1 MKLKFIKFKKLSD
14 TAIVP
19 TKAHAYDA
27 GFDLFADEDVTLMYG
42 ETKVIQ
48 TNIAIELPDGY
59 MADVRP
65 RSGLTLNTSLR
76 VHYGTVDATYR
87 GSVGII
93 CENAAY
99 NMIPDYMESLKKIER
114 SKDEEQ
120 ALQNTL
126 EAIRLAKAMMY
137 EIKRG
142 DKIAQLVIQKIP
154 DVELFETD
162 VLNETNRGS
171 GGFGST
177 GT

>member
-1 MKLKFIKFKKLSD
+1 MKIKFIKFKKLSD

-27 GFDLFADEDVTLMYG
+27 GFDLFADEDITLEYG

-87 GSVGII
+87 GSIGII
-93 CENAAY
+93 CENANY
-99 NMIPDYMESLKKIER
+99 KEDFEYTEL
-114 SKDEEQ
+114 
-120 ALQNTL
+120 LQNM
-126 EAIRLAKAMMY
+126 AKAETTLDFLQKGKIAIEKWHSMAY
-137 EIKRG
+137 HIKKG

>member
-27 GFDLFADEDVTLMYG
+27 GFDLFADEDITLEYG

-87 GSVGII
+87 GSIGII
-93 CENAAY
+93 CENANY
-99 NMIPDYMESLKKIER
+99 KEDFEYTEL
-114 SKDEEQ
+114 
-120 ALQNTL
+120 LQNM
-126 EAIRLAKAMMY
+126 AKA
-137 EIKRG
+137 ETTLDFLQKG
-142 DKIAQLVIQKIP
+142 KIAIEKWH
-154 DVELFETD
+154 
-162 VLNETNRGS
+162 S
-171 GGFGST
+171 MA
-177 GT
+177 

>member
-27 GFDLFADEDVTLMYG
+27 GFDLFADEDCTMMYG
-42 ETKVIQ
+42 ETKVVQ

-87 GSVGII
+87 VSVGII
-93 CENAAY
+93 CENASY
-99 NMIPDYMESLKKIER
+99 NMIPEYMESLKKIER
-114 SKDEEQ
+114 SKDEEH

-126 EAIRLAKAMMY
+126 EAIRLAKAMTY

-162 VLNETNRGS
+162 VLNKTVRGA